1 MYPPSS
7 AWRVA
12 AVDCP
17 RVQAAAFSGARD
29 LMNCAS
35 GRRAHLSWAP
45 DGYQQLGSGD
55 AAPGVAEVGDDF
67 QFPAERADVVVT
79 AAPVADAIYR
89 ASALPVRGRFASWS
103 ARSWSRTRCAN
114 VAVGSFP
121 GRALGAAGS
130 R

>member
-35 GRRAHLSWAP
+35 GRRAHFSWAP
-45 DGYQQLGSGD
+45 DGYRQLGSGD
-55 AAPGVAEVGDDF
+55 AAPGVTEVGDDL
-67 QFPAERADVVVT
+67 QFPAERADVAHT
-79 AAPVADAIYR
+79 
-89 ASALPVRGRFASWS
+89 ALPDHTIRVGLLFNFLVRLVMIVTSI
-103 ARSWSRTRCAN
+103 SR
-114 VAVGSFP
+114 P
-121 GRALGAAGS
+121 KLAGLYLAGNCYN
-130 R
+130 

>member
-35 GRRAHLSWAP
+35 GRRAHLSWVP
-45 DGYQQLGSGD
+45 DGYRQLGSGD

-67 QFPAERADVVVT
+67 QFPAERADVV
-79 AAPVADAIYR
+79 AQ
-89 ASALPVRGRFASWS
+89 GGEFGHG
-103 ARSWSRTRCAN
+103 
-114 VAVGSFP
+114 AVGS
-121 GRALGAAGS
+121 RAEDALWRAARSAFAVVLCGWCLPM
-130 R
+130 